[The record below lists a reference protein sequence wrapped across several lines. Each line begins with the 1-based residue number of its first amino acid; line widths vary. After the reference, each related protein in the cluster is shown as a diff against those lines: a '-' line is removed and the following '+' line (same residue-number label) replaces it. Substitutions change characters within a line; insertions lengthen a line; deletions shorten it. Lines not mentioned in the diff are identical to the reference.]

1 MTLRE
6 NRGDAKQLIKATALL
21 FLVLAEIVDHAN
33 SGQTSQDRKGAKRR
47 SRGYHLGTIN
57 HGLSIGCL
65 RRNRR
70 KSGGMTVRDTDS
82 DALLSNL
89 IKAPARVES
98 GPNLSF

>member
-6 NRGDAKQLIKATALL
+6 KRDAKQVIKATALL

-57 HGLSIGCL
+57 HRLSIGT
-65 RRNRR
+65 RVSQEEQEKEWRN
-70 KSGGMTVRDTDS
+70 DS
-82 DALLSNL
+82 Y
-89 IKAPARVES
+89 RY
-98 GPNLSF
+98 